1 MSIPFSEKYRP
12 TNIYEI
18 VLDDETKNIMDN
30 IIKTNHFP
38 NLLLYGPPGT
48 GKTTTII
55 NLIRKYK
62 EIHNEPVNDSIIHL
76 NSSDDRGIDVIRHQ
90 IYTFINSSN
99 LFSYN
104 ALKFIILDEVDYMTK
119 PAQYALK
126 CLIQQ
131 YQPNI
136 RYCLMCNY
144 IYKIDESL
152 KTEFVL
158 LRYNNLPPLNILHFL
173 QHVNM
178 SENIGLT
185 DENLISIQKKYAS
198 DIRSMLNYMQL
209 ISSEDSIS
217 NRIFDEMKEFTQL
230 FERNR
235 DKQIKW
241 CANRVMEISIQYD
254 KDFNAIWK
262 QYLLFILVHCRE
274 HIHITSEYII
284 LMEKIILASV
294 QQYSLAYNEYY
305 FSLLMKVINHNK

>member
-1 MSIPFSEKYRP
+1 MNIPFVEKYRP
-12 TNIYEI
+12 TNMYEI
-18 VLDDETKNIMDN
+18 VLDNETKTIMKNIVENDY
-30 IIKTNHFP
+30 FP

-62 EIHNEPVNDSIIHL
+62 EIHNENINDSVIHL
-76 NSSDDRGIDVIRHQ
+76 NSSDERGIDVIRHQ
-90 IYTFINSSN
+90 IHTFISSNN

-104 ALKFIILDEVDYMTK
+104 SMKFIILDEVDYMTK

-158 LRYNNLPPLNILHFL
+158 LRYNNLPRDDIIRFL
-173 QHVNM
+173 KEVNT
-178 SENIGLT
+178 SENLTLT
-185 DENLISIQKKYAS
+185 DTELSCIQQKYVS

-209 ISSEDSIS
+209 LTSRDTTC
-217 NRIFDEMKEFTQL
+217 NIFDEIVEFSEL
-230 FERNR
+230 FEKIRC
-235 DKQIKW
+235 KQIKW
-241 CANRVMEISIQYD
+241 CANKFMEISTSYD
-254 KDFNAIWK
+254 KDIQSIWK
-262 QYLLFILVHCRE
+262 QYLLFIMLQRRE
-274 HIHITSEYII
+274 HIII
-284 LMEKIILASV
+284 NSDFINIMEKIISSSANHFTQL
-294 QQYSLAYNEYY
+294 YNEYY
-305 FSLLMKVINHNK
+305 FSLLMKTIIS

>member
-1 MSIPFSEKYRP
+1 MNIPFVEKYRP

-18 VLDDETKNIMDN
+18 VLDNETKTIMN
-30 IIKTNHFP
+30 SIIENDYFP

-62 EIHNEPVNDSIIHL
+62 EVHNESINDSIIHL
-76 NSSDDRGIDVIRHQ
+76 NSSDERGIDVIRHQ
-90 IYTFINSSN
+90 IHTFINSSN

-104 ALKFIILDEVDYMTK
+104 AMKFIILDEVDYMTK

-158 LRYNNLPPLNILHFL
+158 LRYNNLPQSDIIRFLKEVNI
-173 QHVNM
+173 
-178 SENIGLT
+178 SENIGLS
-185 DENLISIQKKYAS
+185 ESNLISIQQRYVS

-209 ISSEDSIS
+209 LTSQNTSPDT
-217 NRIFDEMKEFTQL
+217 IFDETVEFTQL
-230 FERNR
+230 FEKNKN
-235 DKQIKW
+235 KQIKW
-241 CANRVMEISIQYD
+241 CANKIMDISTRYDRDIQS
-254 KDFNAIWK
+254 IWK
-262 QYLLFILVHCRE
+262 QYLLFIMMSCRKDV
-274 HIHITSEYII
+274 IINSEFICI
-284 LMEKIILASV
+284 MEKIINASTN
-294 QQYSLAYNEYY
+294 QCTLSYNEYY
-305 FSLLMKVINHNK
+305 FSLLMQLLNHIK